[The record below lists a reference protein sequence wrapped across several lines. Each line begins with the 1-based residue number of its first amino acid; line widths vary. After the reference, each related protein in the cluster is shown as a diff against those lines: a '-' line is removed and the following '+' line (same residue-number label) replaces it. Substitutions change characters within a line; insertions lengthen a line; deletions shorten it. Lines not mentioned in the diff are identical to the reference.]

1 MRRTLDETRTLLL
14 DTALRLLYE
23 KGLFVAVTHIR
34 LADVA
39 READLTTGAAYRIW
53 ERQEDFHRDL
63 AVAAVRHREIDSIQA
78 TFDRVHQAI
87 AEGAPLAE
95 VLRLG
100 ALAGLYPN
108 GPTDPFL
115 ITLALR
121 AASGNV
127 PELAEA
133 SRLRHAESMA
143 AFEAL
148 YQALLHRYGR
158 TMRPPFGLEA
168 LSHSLA
174 ALSEGF
180 AMQTMS
186 GVAHPTYEL
195 DPTDP
200 RIGRE
205 WTLLGVAVEALVD
218 RLTVEALVD
227 RLTVE

>member
-1 MRRTLDETRTLLL
+1 M
-14 DTALRLLYE
+14 LYD

-39 READLTTGAAYRIW
+39 KEADLTTGAAYRIW
-53 ERQEDFHRDL
+53 ERQDDFHRDL
-63 AVAAVRHREIDSIQA
+63 AVAAVRHREIVSIQA
-78 TFDRVHQAI
+78 TFDRIHQAI
-87 AEGAPLAE
+87 ADKAPLAE

-100 ALAGLYPN
+100 ALAGLYNTQGPN
-108 GPTDPFL
+108 DPFL

-133 SRLRHAESMA
+133 SRLRHTESMA
-143 AFEAL
+143 AFEEL
-148 YQALLHRYGR
+148 YGALLHHYRR
-158 TMRPPFGLEA
+158 RMRPPFGIEA

-186 GVAHPTYEL
+186 GVAHPSYEL
-195 DPTDP
+195 DGFDP
-200 RIGRE
+200 MVGRE
-205 WTLLGVAVEALVD
+205 WTLLGIAVETLVD
-218 RLTVEALVD
+218 RLTIEI
-227 RLTVE
+227 

>member
-1 MRRTLDETRTLLL
+1 MRRTLDETRALLL
-14 DTALRLLYE
+14 DTGLRMLYA
-23 KGLFVAVTHIR
+23 KGLFVAVTHVR

-39 READLTTGAAYRIW
+39 NEADLTTGAAYRIW

-63 AVAAVRHREIDSIQA
+63 AVAAVRHRDIDSIQA
-78 TFDRVHQAI
+78 TVERVRQAI
-87 AEGAPLAE
+87 ADKAPLAE

-100 ALAGLYPN
+100 AQAGLYPH

-127 PELAEA
+127 PEVAEA

-143 AFEAL
+143 AFEGL
-148 YQALLHRYGR
+148 YRALLQHYGR
-158 TMRPPFGLEA
+158 RMRPPFGIEA
-168 LSHSLA
+168 LSHALA

-186 GVAHPTYEL
+186 GVTHPTYEL
-195 DPTDP
+195 DRNDP
-200 RIGRE
+200 KVGRE
-205 WTLLGVAVEALVD
+205 WTLIGVAVETLVD
-218 RLTVEALVD
+218 RLTIEA
-227 RLTVE
+227 E